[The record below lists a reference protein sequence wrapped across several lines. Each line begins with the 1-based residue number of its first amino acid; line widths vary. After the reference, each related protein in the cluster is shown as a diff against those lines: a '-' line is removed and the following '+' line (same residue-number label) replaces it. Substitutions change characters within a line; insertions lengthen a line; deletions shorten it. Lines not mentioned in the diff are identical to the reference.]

1 MPFQM
6 RTIPEGMHG
15 QGAGRRSSS
24 ILKRGVSRTMDGSG
38 RRVSPPNTPP
48 SERVNMPLSTPTI
61 VVVGSNH
68 EYAPVDVREQLAF
81 SGDRLV
87 HGLDALQRRVPEGLI
102 LSTCNRTEI
111 YAVGGSQDDVEDEI
125 FGFLTAYHSVSPQML
140 RSASYVL
147 SGQQAVDHLF
157 RVASGLNS
165 MVLGEP
171 QILSQIRDALEMAR
185 ERASVGPLLQRL
197 ALDALRIGKRA
208 RTETDIAR
216 NRVSIAHAAV
226 ELAAKE
232 LNGLT
237 GLNVSIL
244 GAGKMAT
251 LTAKLL
257 RARGVGEISIVNRS
271 LERAQELAEAV
282 DGIALPMAELDV
294 AIASAELV
302 VGAAMSDSPIILHGH
317 IAPRRTPVLMIDLS
331 VPRVIDQA
339 VGREPMV
346 SVRDVDALDPIAEEN
361 RRQYASE
368 VQKVESLVSAAAQDF
383 EQWVESRRGVEAI
396 AGVRARA
403 DAIRDREL
411 ERALRKLGHLSDRDQ
426 NVVRALAS
434 GLTNKFLHTPIQEL
448 RRVADSGERQAIL
461 RALGVDASAE

>member
-1 MPFQM
+1 
-6 RTIPEGMHG
+6 
-15 QGAGRRSSS
+15 
-24 ILKRGVSRTMDGSG
+24 
-38 RRVSPPNTPP
+38 
-48 SERVNMPLSTPTI
+48 MPLSTPTI

-87 HGLDALQRRVPEGLI
+87 HGLDALQRRVLEGLI

-111 YAVGGSQDDVEDEI
+111 YAVGGSQADVEQEI
-125 FGFLTAYHSVSPQML
+125 FGFLTGYHSVTPQML

-147 SGQQAVDHLF
+147 SGPQAVDHLF

-171 QILSQIRDALEMAR
+171 QILSQIRDALDLAR
-185 ERASVGPLLQRL
+185 ERESVGPMLQRL

-226 ELAAKE
+226 DLAE
-232 LNGLT
+232 RDLNGLA
-237 GLNVSIL
+237 GLKVSIL

-271 LERAQELAEAV
+271 LDRARELAESV
-282 DGIALPMAELDV
+282 DGIALPMTELDD
-294 AIASAELV
+294 AIASVELV
-302 VGAAMSDSPIILHGH
+302 IGAAMSDSPIITRGH
-317 IAPRRTPVLMIDLS
+317 IAPRRSPVLLIDLS
-331 VPRVIDQA
+331 VPRVIDQSVA
-339 VGREPMV
+339 RERMV
-346 SVRDVDALDPIAEEN
+346 SVRDVDALDAIAEEN

-368 VQKVESLVSAAAQDF
+368 VEKVESLVSVATRDF
-383 EQWVESRRGVEAI
+383 ERWVESRRGVQAI
-396 AGVRARA
+396 AAVRARA
-403 DAIRDREL
+403 DAIRDQEL
-411 ERALRKLGHLSDRDQ
+411 ERALRKLGHLSERDQ

-448 RRVADSGERQAIL
+448 RTSGDAEKRLALL
-461 RALGVDASAE
+461 RALGVDEPGE

>member
-1 MPFQM
+1 
-6 RTIPEGMHG
+6 
-15 QGAGRRSSS
+15 
-24 ILKRGVSRTMDGSG
+24 
-38 RRVSPPNTPP
+38 
-48 SERVNMPLSTPTI
+48 

-87 HGLDALQRRVPEGLI
+87 DGLDALQRRVPEGLI

-111 YAVGGSQDDVEDEI
+111 YAVGASQDEVEEEI
-125 FGFLTAYHSVSPQML
+125 FGFLTGYHSVSPSML
-140 RSASYVL
+140 RRASYVYA
-147 SGQQAVDHLF
+147 GQQAVDHFF

-171 QILSQIRDALEMAR
+171 QILSQIRDALDLAR
-185 ERASVGPLLQRL
+185 ERQSVGPMLQRL
-197 ALDALRIGKRA
+197 ALDALRVGKRA

-226 ELAAKE
+226 DLAEQE
-232 LNGLT
+232 LNGLA
-237 GLNVSIL
+237 GLKVSII

-251 LTAKLL
+251 LAVKLL

-271 LERAQELAEAV
+271 LDRARELAEAV
-282 DGIALPMAELDV
+282 DGIALP
-294 AIASAELV
+294 
-302 VGAAMSDSPIILHGH
+302 IITPNH

-339 VGREPMV
+339 LARLPLV
-346 SVRDVDALDPIAEEN
+346 SVRDVDALDPIAEET
-361 RRQYASE
+361 RRQYATE
-368 VQKVESLVSAAAQDF
+368 VRKVESLVSDAIQDYRA
-383 EQWVESRRGVEAI
+383 WIESRRGVEAI
-396 AGVRARA
+396 AAIRRRA
-403 DAIRDREL
+403 DEIRDAEL
-411 ERALRKLGHLSDRDQ
+411 ERALRRLSHLSERDQ

-448 RRVADSGERQAIL
+448 RAVRNAGERDAIL
-461 RALGVDASAE
+461 RAFGVEESRD